1 MFVTNQIDLFWILLL
16 FSKIWRTKQDVS
28 IIPFCCKGVDV
39 YTCKKWGERT
49 SVFALRTQW
58 KIFMKM
64 VTLKNNTTE
73 KYFVKNV
80 TYHSRNKEMKE

>member
-1 MFVTNQIDLFWILLL
+1 
-16 FSKIWRTKQDVS
+16 
-28 IIPFCCKGVDV
+28 
-39 YTCKKWGERT
+39 
-49 SVFALRTQW
+49 
-58 KIFMKM
+58 MKM